1 MAQAPISVAVL
12 VDLDRTAVSGGHV
25 KSWERLAE
33 AADAVRAQ
41 LDLTVYVLGARRHVD
56 EITANAR
63 FVALRPVLGTRTLQT
78 FAAGTDATDLAP
90 YHPALARLL
99 PRHDVWHAT
108 HAFAFGW
115 TARRLALRTGHPL
128 VASLQTDLPAFVRL
142 YLRALVDRVAGRRIG
157 GRLLVDTWHVDD
169 RAGRFAARHQRRLL
183 EACGHVLVSN
193 DVDAAE
199 AARVVG
205 PDRVSL
211 LRRGV
216 DRSTFHPRRHD
227 RAWLT
232 ARYGV
237 PASDVVVLF
246 AGRAD
251 ATKGALKVARA
262 VRLLR
267 EAGHPVHMFVAG
279 AGGDLGRIGKMLG
292 EHATLPGALPQ
303 DELAGIYAACDVFAF
318 PSTSETIGNVVAEAM
333 AAGLPVVLHAGATTN
348 QWLRAPGRDGV
359 LVGADDPS
367 AWAAALEPL
376 VDSAELRARIGQA
389 ARRSIEQEQ
398 PSWEQVL
405 AEDLMPVWERAAVR
419 PAVRAAASTAA

>member
-1 MAQAPISVAVL
+1 MAPSPLSVAVL

-33 AADAVRAQ
+33 AAGGLRSD
-41 LDLTVYVLGARRHVD
+41 LDLTVYVLGSRPGVERLGP
-56 EITANAR
+56 NAR
-63 FVALRPVLGTRTLQT
+63 FMALRPVLGTRRLQS

-99 PRHDVWHAT
+99 PRHDVWQAT

-128 VASLQTDLPAFVRL
+128 VASLQTDLPSFVRL
-142 YLRALVDRVAGRRIG
+142 YLRTLVHRVAGRAVG
-157 GRLLVDTWHVDD
+157 GRVLLESLHVDS
-169 RAGRFAARHQRRLL
+169 RAAGFAARHQRRLL
-183 EACGHVLVSN
+183 QACGHVLVSN
-193 DVDAAE
+193 DADAAE

-205 PDRVSL
+205 LDRVSR

-216 DRSTFHPRRHD
+216 DRSTFHPQRHD

-232 ARYGV
+232 ERYGV
-237 PASDVVVLF
+237 PGGDVVVLF

-251 ATKGALKVARA
+251 ATKGVLKVARA

-267 EAGHPVHMFVAG
+267 DRGRPAHLFVAG
-279 AGGDLGRIGKMLG
+279 AGGDLGRIAALLG

-303 DELAGIYAACDVFAF
+303 EELAGVYSACDVFAF

-333 AAGLPVVLHAGATTN
+333 AAGLPVVLQAGATTN
-348 QWLRAPGRDGV
+348 QWLGAPGRDGV
-359 LVGADDPS
+359 LVGEENPE

-376 VDSAELRARIGQA
+376 VDHGELRARIGAA
-389 ARRSIEQEQ
+389 ARRSIELQQ
-398 PSWEQVL
+398 PSWEEVL
-405 AEDLMPVWERAAVR
+405 AEDLLPVWQRQVAAPHGS
-419 PAVRAAASTAA
+419 PAVVTAA